1 MHSHLSPHP
10 HTYTPM
16 CVCTV
21 AQAKMQGWNDSV
33 SLLTGC
39 MPGTM
44 ALPVLSLVTCV
55 GTLAHAAGPWLCPPP
70 TPTQHPCASGLLPSN
85 QHRVCLSQSRSTGQQ
100 HNPEWVS
107 QLASQ
112 LLFLHLLVPQAQAMP
127 PSSLP
132 STSFRR
138 TPVML
143 GLLSLAQNS
152 LKLHSLIFILFSF

>member
-1 MHSHLSPHP
+1 MHSLHP

-70 TPTQHPCASGLLPSN
+70 NSHTASMCLWAASLKPTQSVSVTIQEHRPAAQSRMGLPAGFPALLPAPSGTSGPG
-85 QHRVCLSQSRSTGQQ
+85 HAPKL
-100 HNPEWVS
+100 
-107 QLASQ
+107 LAQ
-112 LLFLHLLVPQAQAMP
+112 HLLQKDPCNAW
-127 PSSLP
+127 
-132 STSFRR
+132 STLIG
-138 TPVML
+138 PE
-143 GLLSLAQNS
+143 LS
-152 LKLHSLIFILFSF
+152 